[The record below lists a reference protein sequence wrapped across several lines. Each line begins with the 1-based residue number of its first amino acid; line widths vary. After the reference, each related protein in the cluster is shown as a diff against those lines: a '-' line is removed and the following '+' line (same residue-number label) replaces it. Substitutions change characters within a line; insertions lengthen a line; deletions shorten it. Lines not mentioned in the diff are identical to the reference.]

1 MGMDYKITGIDGLGK
16 GRALLRMTAEKSGLR
31 KLSKHSQA
39 NRILEKKKVK
49 GNAVNYSLKASFW
62 ANCFLTSRQAL
73 SIASTVCFYEVQKYV
88 FKRPVNKVPIDL
100 NSSVICFSVC
110 HQHW

>member
-1 MGMDYKITGIDGLGK
+1 MGEKIK
-16 GRALLRMTAEKSGLR
+16 GTRNLR
-31 KLSKHSQA
+31 KSSEHSQA
-39 NRILEKKKVK
+39 NGTQKKKEVK

-62 ANCFLTSRQAL
+62 ANYFLTSRQAL
-73 SIASTVCFYEVQKYV
+73 SIASTVCFYKVQKYV

>member
-1 MGMDYKITGIDGLGK
+1 MGEKIKGK
-16 GRALLRMTAEKSGLR
+16 RSLR
-31 KLSKHSQA
+31 KSSKHSQA
-39 NRILEKKKVK
+39 NRTLEKKKKKVK

-73 SIASTVCFYEVQKYV
+73 SIASTVCFYKVQKYV